1 MADLRTALYT
11 GNGNLSADQLAR
23 IDAADMGTLRR
34 SYTGGR
40 ITNDINPMLADIA
53 SLEADGTP
61 EARTKAAGLRDQVS
75 ALEQRRAAYAPEV
88 GKVENINGIM
98 SCMDATPCPTCSPE
112 GLSVRFRIRSRGPQ
126 GWRCRAVASWPRTS

>member
-75 ALEQRRAAYAPEV
+75 ALEQRH
-88 GKVENINGIM
+88 
-98 SCMDATPCPTCSPE
+98 PC
-112 GLSVRFRIRSRGPQ
+112 GPRDRM
-126 GWRCRAVASWPRTS
+126 RCRAVASWPRTS